1 MANVARNIARSG
13 KLVICTIHQ
22 PSRMVLEAF
31 DSMLLMKRGGNTVYF
46 GPIGPSSREL
56 VGYFESNGASK
67 FPFEANPAEVM
78 LEVIRIL
85 LVISR
90 PTSELHYLSTTS
102 FTVLVLLSSK

>member
-1 MANVARNIARSG
+1 VANVARNIARSG

-78 LEVIRIL
+78 LEVIRI
-85 LVISR
+85 SR

>member
-1 MANVARNIARSG
+1 VANVARNIARSG

-78 LEVIRIL
+78 LEVIRI
-85 LVISR
+85 SR
-90 PTSELHYLSTTS
+90 PTSELHFLSTTS
-102 FTVLVLLSSK
+102 FIVLVLLSSK